1 MNSRQILADIKEKSA
16 NQGEDLRGGI
26 SRVFLSLSNKW
37 KPCDEAIN
45 SQPHNLKTA
54 LKSSY
59 NITEIVNNYGL
70 KRETACQIVGI
81 ISQFSQKLYIQFWK
95 YFHCRVLGSAG
106 RGYCKKSK
114 VSQYL
119 ARLPERL

>member
-1 MNSRQILADIKEKSA
+1 M
-16 NQGEDLRGGI
+16 
-26 SRVFLSLSNKW
+26 
-37 KPCDEAIN
+37 
-45 SQPHNLKTA
+45 
-54 LKSSY
+54 
-59 NITEIVNNYGL
+59 

-95 YFHCRVLGSAG
+95 YFHCMVLGSAG